1 MLPFKVFTEFKSI
14 IAFRQHHHMP
24 HAYDQ
29 SDLYF
34 LCRMKPITYDIH
46 PCPDEVS
53 QCQWMKLSSLIQAES
68 VTPLILKIAE
78 LLHIGKSEGF
88 NMIDINAQEFN
99 SIYPGLK
106 YSLFHRM

>member
-1 MLPFKVFTEFKSI
+1 MLPFTEFKSI
-14 IAFRQHHHMP
+14 IAFRQHHHIP
-24 HAYDQ
+24 HAFDQ

-34 LCRMKPITYDIH
+34 LCRLRPITYDIY

-53 QCQWMKLSSLIQAES
+53 RCQWMKLNSLIQSDS
-68 VTPLILKIAE
+68 VTPLILKIAK

-88 NMIDINAQEFN
+88 DLIDINSHEFV

-106 YSLFHRM
+106 YSLFYRM

>member
-1 MLPFKVFTEFKSI
+1 
-14 IAFRQHHHMP
+14 MP

-34 LCRMKPITYDIH
+34 LCRLRPITYDIH

-53 QCQWMKLSSLIQAES
+53 QCRWMNLNSLIQADT
-68 VTPLILKIAE
+68 VTPLMLKVSE
-78 LLHIGKSEGF
+78 LLHIGKSKGF
-88 NMIDINAQEFN
+88 DVIDISAHECN

-106 YSLFHRM
+106 YSLFYRM